1 MSADPWVTEG
11 MLFEARAFV
20 DVLDMPGKLAGPYF
34 SALVAKTAC
43 GHTVRDDTLVMRDG
57 KIATKARMDSRRVR
71 FVDNMDEDLAAR
83 IIYRMP
89 RTFRPGTS
97 APLVAPSKKTE
108 IMLGFLASPSAHVRD
123 RFVLAEE
130 ALNHLN
136 DTAVPVEAAVSTNA
150 ALVLAIDAERYCFIL
165 VRNDQLDAIGR
176 HALPEGSATAP
187 ALALFLPV
195 CSKIR
200 VQMSPSACY
209 VLTPEEAEG
218 GTVAIGKP
226 KLMRYDAPRKR
237 SRDPTTDEEKPRIH
251 RADDVPAG
259 TFVILDAAVSMAAP
273 ASTPSDYINVTD
285 AVPEAKPMR
294 LPFDL
299 PFFMGELVNPMRRA
313 QPREYARD
321 VSAYQHGNATL
332 SIDQVRAY
340 RARRAQLETP
350 VDRAAR
356 VSALGVS
363 FLKLVFPGEFTHS
376 LGHHAASI
384 TRDRC
389 LACGEVPVEAGACCD
404 ICTIHFFHRLQ

>member
-34 SALVAKTAC
+34 SALVAKTVC

-83 IIYRMP
+83 VIYRMP
-89 RTFRPGTS
+89 RTFRPATP
-97 APLVAPSKKTE
+97 APLVALSAKTQ

-130 ALNHLN
+130 ALNYLN
-136 DTAVPVEAAVSTNA
+136 DTTVPVEAAVSTNA

-176 HALPEGSATAP
+176 HGLPMGNETEP

-200 VQMSPSACY
+200 LQTSPSACY

-218 GTVAIGKP
+218 GTVVIGKP
-226 KLMRYDAPRKR
+226 KIVRYDAPRKR

-259 TFVILDAAVSMAAP
+259 TFVIVDAAVSMAPP

-285 AVPEAKPMR
+285 VVPEAKPMR

-299 PFFMGELVNPMRRA
+299 PFFMGELVNTARYA
-313 QPREYARD
+313 QHQERIRGA
-321 VSAYQHGNATL
+321 SAYVRGSTGL
-332 SIDQVRAY
+332 SKDQVDAY
-340 RARRAQLETP
+340 ITRRTQLGPP
-350 VDRAAR
+350 VDHAQHL
-356 VSALGVS
+356 SNLGIA
-363 FLKLVFPGEFTHS
+363 FLKLMFPAEFTHS
-376 LGHHAASI
+376 LVRHAASI
-384 TRDRC
+384 YRHRC
-389 LACGEVPVEAGACCD
+389 TACGAVPVEAGACCD
-404 ICTIHFFHRLQ
+404 ICPIHFFQ